1 MLKFDNVSFQYDVED
16 FSIIDHLSFDVQDG
30 EFVSVIGAS
39 GCGKS
44 TIFRLV
50 NKLLLPASGEILVD
64 GESIEKKRNY
74 CGYMPQQDLLFPWR
88 TVRENLLLP
97 MEIRGGYSKTEMR
110 EKADAALESVGLK
123 DWGDKMP
130 KELSGGMRQRA
141 AFARTVLTGSDLL
154 LLDEPFSALD
164 YLTRISMREWLLEQ
178 WEREKKT
185 VLFITH
191 DVEEAVFLS
200 SRILVVEESPITHL
214 RSIDVPAE
222 YPRSRDELRKPEILS
237 LKEELIGIMSKK
249 MKKDHARV
257 PSGASHGQ
265 THNFL
270 STNLPA
276 AILVAALLIFWQAA
290 AMGIDAAY
298 ILPSP
303 TQVVVRL
310 WELRGPL
317 FKAHLPATMSVVG
330 IGLLIS
336 IILGLGLA
344 VLMDASETAE
354 KALYPL
360 IIASQTIPTTALAP
374 LFVLWFGYT
383 IWSKVL
389 VTVLITFFPI
399 TITVFDGF
407 KSVKTEME
415 ELLFT
420 FGADKRQIFM
430 KLKVPAVLP
439 CFFSAIKMA
448 VPLSIIGAAIGEWL
462 GAQSGLGYFSRRMMT
477 QLDGAG
483 VFAPILLLSV
493 AAMAAV
499 WVVTLLEKRI
509 IHWRNE

>member
-1 MLKFDNVSFQYDVED
+1 
-16 FSIIDHLSFDVQDG
+16 
-30 EFVSVIGAS
+30 
-39 GCGKS
+39 
-44 TIFRLV
+44 
-50 NKLLLPASGEILVD
+50 
-64 GESIEKKRNY
+64 
-74 CGYMPQQDLLFPWR
+74 
-88 TVRENLLLP
+88 
-97 MEIRGGYSKTEMR
+97 MR
-110 EKADAALESVGLK
+110 EK
-123 DWGDKMP
+123 
-130 KELSGGMRQRA
+130 
-141 AFARTVLTGSDLL
+141 
-154 LLDEPFSALD
+154 
-164 YLTRISMREWLLEQ
+164 
-178 WEREKKT
+178 KKT
-185 VLFITH
+185 GNL
-191 DVEEAVFLS
+191 L
-200 SRILVVEESPITHL
+200 
-214 RSIDVPAE
+214 
-222 YPRSRDELRKPEILS
+222 
-237 LKEELIGIMSKK
+237 G
-249 MKKDHARV
+249 
-257 PSGASHGQ
+257 G
-265 THNFL
+265 
-270 STNLPA
+270 NLPA
-276 AILVAALLIFWQAA
+276 AILVAVLLFLWQAA

-303 TQVVVRL
+303 VQVIVRL

-317 FKAHLPATMSVVG
+317 FTAHLPATMSVVA

-336 IILGLGLA
+336 IVLGLGLA
-344 VLMDASETAE
+344 ILMDVSETAR

-389 VTVLITFFPI
+389 VTILITFFPI

-420 FGADKRQIFM
+420 FGADKRQIFL

-439 CFFSAIKMA
+439 YFFSAIKMA

-483 VFAPILLLSV
+483 VFAPILLLSL

-499 WVVTLLEKRI
+499 WVVAWLEKRI